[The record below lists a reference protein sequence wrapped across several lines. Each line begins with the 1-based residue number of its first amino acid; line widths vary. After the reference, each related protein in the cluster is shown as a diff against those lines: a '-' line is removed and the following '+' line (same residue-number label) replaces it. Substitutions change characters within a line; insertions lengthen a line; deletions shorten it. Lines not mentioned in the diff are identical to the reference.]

1 MKLRMLIVPCAVA
14 ALSGCLSYGKTGVL
28 VTPIGVAGIHN
39 FGPPKSAKTPDEME
53 RIARATERPAPEK
66 TEDSGS

>member
-14 ALSGCLSYGKTGVL
+14 LLSGCISYGKTGVL

-53 RIARATERPAPEK
+53 RIARATERLAQEK
-66 TEDSGS
+66 NADSGS